1 MKNGKLAL
9 AVTLLACAVAVALV
23 LGAATGSART
33 HKQSKVFKVAWIYV
47 GPHNDA
53 GWSQAH
59 DVGRL
64 YVQKKLGSKVQT
76 TYKQNIALGPQL
88 KQTVAGLVR
97 DGYSMIFGTSYGY
110 FDKKLAAKYPSVK
123 FEQATGTQTAKNLS
137 EYFGAAEDTIFLSGM
152 AAGAAT
158 KKGILGYVV
167 AYPIPEVIRHA
178 NAFALGAQLMHP
190 GAKEKK
196 AAESLVSAGA
206 DVLGQNVDS
215 PATGT
220 FAESKHI
227 PWVGYDSNAKR
238 YAPKSWLTASVYN
251 WGPYYLRR
259 VKAAMNGTWKSG
271 FYYGSIKDGFT
282 TLAPYGP
289 KVSKTTKAAIAKK
302 MKTIKNGSFYE
313 FTGPLYDQPLRH
325 ELARPGRDRQPQGLT
340 NGGRRRPDRVRPE
353 GRRRRPSA
361 SSRADAGDHQAVP
374 RRRRERRSRFRG
386 GRRRGARAARRE
398 RRRQEHALQHPDRA
412 LPARRGRDLPL
423 RAAGRVPRAARCA
436 RGGDRHGPPALP
448 ARRAVHRRGERRPRR
463 PPRRGPRVPASP
475 PRNRAARRRALEAV
489 RARRRAA
496 RPDLAALARRAA
508 ARRDPEGA
516 LPRGARPHPRRA
528 DRRPHAAGGRGAL
541 RDAARDGRR
550 RPDGDLHL
558 AQAARGEGGCR
569 PRHRPARRAD
579 DRDRGRGRGDAALAR
594 RAHGRARACRRR
606 RGGCRPYA
614 RPRRPRARER
624 VGGRRPRRRGGGGG
638 LARGARRGDRRR
650 RRCGRDR
657 PARARGSRRG
667 DPPADRGRGP
677 RRREDA
683 APRRSARGDRRRGRL
698 RAGGP
703 ARDGRRPEHQH
714 LLQLPP

>member
-190 GAKEKK
+190 GAKVKLVWTNSWFDPAKEKK

-313 FTGPLYDQPLRH
+313 FTGPLYDQHGKLRVKKGQRMQV
-325 ELARPGRDRQPQGLT
+325 LKGGT
-340 NGGRRRPDRVRPE
+340 NSLYGMNWLVR
-353 GRRRRPSA
+353 GVI
-361 SSRADAGDHQAVP
+361 G
-374 RRRRERRSRFRG
+374 
-386 GRRRGARAARRE
+386 
-398 RRRQEHALQHPDRA
+398 
-412 LPARRGRDLPL
+412 
-423 RAAGRVPRAARCA
+423 
-436 RGGDRHGPPALP
+436 
-448 ARRAVHRRGERRPRR
+448 
-463 PPRRGPRVPASP
+463 SP
-475 PRNRAARRRALEAV
+475 K
-489 RARRRAA
+489 
-496 RPDLAALARRAA
+496 
-508 ARRDPEGA
+508 G
-516 LPRGARPHPRRA
+516 
-528 DRRPHAAGGRGAL
+528 
-541 RDAARDGRR
+541 
-550 RPDGDLHL
+550 
-558 AQAARGEGGCR
+558 
-569 PRHRPARRAD
+569 
-579 DRDRGRGRGDAALAR
+579 
-594 RAHGRARACRRR
+594 
-606 RGGCRPYA
+606 
-614 RPRRPRARER
+614 
-624 VGGRRPRRRGGGGG
+624 
-638 LARGARRGDRRR
+638 
-650 RRCGRDR
+650 
-657 PARARGSRRG
+657 
-667 DPPADRGRGP
+667 
-677 RRREDA
+677 
-683 APRRSARGDRRRGRL
+683 
-698 RAGGP
+698 
-703 ARDGRRPEHQH
+703 
-714 LLQLPP
+714 